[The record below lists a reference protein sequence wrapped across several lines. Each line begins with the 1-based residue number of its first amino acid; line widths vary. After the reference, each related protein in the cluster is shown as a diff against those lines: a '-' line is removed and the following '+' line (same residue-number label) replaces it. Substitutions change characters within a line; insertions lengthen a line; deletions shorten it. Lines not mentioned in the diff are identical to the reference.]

1 MVIISS
7 ILITL
12 KFCLGRNY
20 MLESLL
26 GLKSQTK
33 ILHWS
38 ILHLRFISNLG
49 KNICSKNY
57 TQITSMGCKQ
67 RNLINNKLTI
77 WLLDNSWII
86 TKAFQLFYALC
97 FVWKLTFTLQSK
109 LTRLFPKTY
118 YTQYNKKWI
127 HCTPQAWRLVIY
139 SIPL

>member
-1 MVIISS
+1 
-7 ILITL
+7 
-12 KFCLGRNY
+12 

-57 TQITSMGCKQ
+57 TQITSMGYKQ
-67 RNLINNKLTI
+67 QNLINNKLTI

-109 LTRLFPKTY
+109 LTKLCSNTY
-118 YTQYNKKWI
+118 YTLNTIEIRYIVLPKLDSWWWFHLLKYLLLKKL
-127 HCTPQAWRLVIY
+127 RLM
-139 SIPL
+139 L

>member
-1 MVIISS
+1 
-7 ILITL
+7 
-12 KFCLGRNY
+12 

-33 ILHWS
+33 ILYWS
-38 ILHLRFISNLG
+38 ILHLRFISKLG

-57 TQITSMGCKQ
+57 TQITSMGYKQ

-77 WLLDNSWII
+77 WLLDNSLLI

-109 LTRLFPKTY
+109 LTSLCSNTY
-118 YTQYNKKWI
+118 YTLNTIENGYIVLPKLDTWWWFHLLKYLLLKKL
-127 HCTPQAWRLVIY
+127 RLM
-139 SIPL
+139 L

>member
-1 MVIISS
+1 MSQGWY
-7 ILITL
+7 
-12 KFCLGRNY
+12 CRGNY
-20 MLESLL
+20 MLKSLL

-33 ILHWS
+33 IMYGL
-38 ILHLRFISNLG
+38 IFLVRLISNSG

-57 TQITSMGCKQ
+57 TWITSMGYKQ
-67 RNLINNKLTI
+67 WNLINNRLTI
-77 WLLDNSWII
+77 WLWDNSLII

-118 YTQYNKKWI
+118 YTQYNQKWI
-127 HCTPQAWRLVIY
+127 HCTPQTWHLVIFCY